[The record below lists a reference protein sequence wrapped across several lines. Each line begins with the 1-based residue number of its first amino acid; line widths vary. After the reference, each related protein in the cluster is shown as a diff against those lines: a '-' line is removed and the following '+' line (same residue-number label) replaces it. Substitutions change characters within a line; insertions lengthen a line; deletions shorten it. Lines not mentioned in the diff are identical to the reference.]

1 YSLVAGAG
9 STDNGA
15 FSISGNTLRA
25 SNSFDFE
32 TNSSYTVRIRAT
44 DQGGL
49 FTEKA
54 FAIAVVN
61 VNETP
66 TNIGLSNTSILEN
79 AGVDATVGSFT
90 TTDADAGDTFTYS
103 LVTGAGDG
111 DNGAFNISGNTLRA
125 TSGFDFEGKS
135 LYTVRVRSTDQG
147 GLFTEKS
154 FIITVVDANEAPTNI
169 GLSSASVPENAGINA
184 PIGTLSTSDIDAG
197 NTFTYALVDGVGDD
211 DNPAFAIL
219 GSTLLAVD
227 SFDFEARSSY
237 TVRIRSTDQ
246 GGLFTEKVF
255 VITVTD
261 SNETPTDIGLSNVLI
276 AENAGPNA
284 TVGTLSSVDPDA
296 GNTFSYSLVAGA
308 GSTDNGAF
316 SISGNTLRA
325 SNSFDFETNSSY
337 TVRIRATDQGG

>member
-1 YSLVAGAG
+1 ENAGINAPIGTLSTSDIDAGNTFTYALVDGVGDDDNPAFAILGSTLLAFYSFYFEARSSYTVRIRSTDQGGLFTEKVFVITVTDSNETPTDIGLSNVLIAENAGPNATVGTLSSVDPDAGNTFSYSLVAGAG

-219 GSTLLAVD
+219 GSTLL
-227 SFDFEARSSY
+227 
-237 TVRIRSTDQ
+237 
-246 GGLFTEKVF
+246 
-255 VITVTD
+255 
-261 SNETPTDIGLSNVLI
+261 
-276 AENAGPNA
+276 
-284 TVGTLSSVDPDA
+284 
-296 GNTFSYSLVAGA
+296 
-308 GSTDNGAF
+308 
-316 SISGNTLRA
+316 
-325 SNSFDFETNSSY
+325 
-337 TVRIRATDQGG
+337 